1 MKFPYKI
8 CKLTNNEV
16 NIFNKYFATKGE
28 FVFEGIW
35 FRSQE
40 EVNKNVSGYIDNT
53 TRNRRTI
60 HYNHVFYVKDNYLMV
75 KSSYIYLSIRLNNN
89 EYDKYLNDIINTL
102 ENNNYIKNNNIY
114 IKDNLNIMINKYDKH
129 PYDEI
134 IDNYKTVDI
143 VVKSDNLNNTDKL
156 FNQVWNLQVKGI
168 RERDTRGNPK
178 YINDFNELKEYFPM
192 AVELGC
198 GPSIEAGIMPL
209 YKLHEIYK
217 VQRHSDGKFY
227 FGTSDTL
234 IKQIIEKDN
243 VKFDEFYEIIAEC
256 IKAKPTNFHY
266 NLKKMYDKKLF
277 TMNLFNNNFDRLC
290 KRIGIN
296 ENILRVYKI
305 ENYFPKVIFDK
316 DVKALLCIGTHA
328 DRRFIQRQA
337 RNQGLKIIY
346 VDPEGFNTDNEF
358 FKYEIE
364 GAKDEDYIL
373 KMTASEFSQV
383 LENILNE
390 EDVK

>member
-102 ENNNYIKNNNIY
+102 ENNNYIKSNNIY

-143 VVKSDNLNNTDKL
+143 IVKSDNLNNTDKL

-227 FGTSDTL
+227 FGTNDTL

-296 ENILRVYKI
+296 ENILRVYNI
-305 ENYFPKVIFDK
+305 ENYFPKVTFDK
-316 DVKALLCIGTHA
+316 DIKALLCIDTHA
-328 DRRFIQRQA
+328 DRRLIQRQA

-383 LENILNE
+383 IENILNE

>member
-102 ENNNYIKNNNIY
+102 ENNNYMKNNNIY
-114 IKDNLNIMINKYDKH
+114 IKDNLNIIINKYDKH

-143 VVKSDNLNNTDKL
+143 IVKSDNLNNTDKL

-198 GPSIEAGIMPL
+198 GPSIEAGVMPL

-256 IKAKPTNFHY
+256 IKAKPTNLHY

-290 KRIGIN
+290 KRIDIN
-296 ENILRVYKI
+296 ENILRVYNI
-305 ENYFPKVIFDK
+305 ENYFPKVTFDK
-316 DVKALLCIGTHA
+316 DIKALLCIGTHA

>member
-75 KSSYIYLSIRLNNN
+75 KSSCIYLSIRLNNN

-143 VVKSDNLNNTDKL
+143 IVKSDNLNNTDKL

-198 GPSIEAGIMPL
+198 GPSIEAGVMPL

-217 VQRHSDGKFY
+217 VQRHNDGKFY

-243 VKFDEFYEIIAEC
+243 VKFDEFYEIVAEC

-296 ENILRVYKI
+296 ENILRVYNI

-316 DVKALLCIGTHA
+316 DIKALLCIGTHA
-328 DRRFIQRQA
+328 DRRLIQRQA

-383 LENILNE
+383 LENIINE

>member
-143 VVKSDNLNNTDKL
+143 IVKSDNLNNTDKL

-168 RERDTRGNPK
+168 REKDTRGNPK

-198 GPSIEAGIMPL
+198 GPSIEAGVIPL

-296 ENILRVYKI
+296 ENILRVYNI

-316 DVKALLCIGTHA
+316 DVKALICIGTHA

-383 LENILNE
+383 IENILNE